1 MSGSAK
7 SDVSTMDKHTGLS
20 ANCDG
25 GHILGGR
32 EERAQFIVNKCQ
44 SEHDFHQA
52 FTLLYA
58 DQHIRLTTEADM
70 DKADMAA
77 DYYEHLVQR
86 FVDTSLTEQQVAAMK
101 TPTLLEGVLFKDL
114 VLALFA
120 LEQQMF
126 FVFEQ
131 HKDPW
136 PSQQKKEMELPPS
149 HSACACF
156 VIDDSSN
163 RGWPH
168 LLGRYYVTSM
178 VSEHFPGFFEV
189 DIRKNTATWH
199 EISEAH
205 VMEVGLSTLRPSPGG
220 DTESYTFDIVKQE
233 PSTGMFVCLSE
244 GLCAWNRME
253 QRYDLVFPI
262 SALRSLLDWCE
273 DQVFGTEIEDVEV
286 VRRV

>member
-1 MSGSAK
+1 MDTQTGWSA
-7 SDVSTMDKHTGLS
+7 T
-20 ANCDG
+20 CDG
-25 GHILGGR
+25 SHFIGAR
-32 EERAQFIVNKCQ
+32 EERAQFIVNECQ
-44 SEHDFHQA
+44 NEHDFRHA

-58 DQHIRLTTEADM
+58 DQHVRLTTEADIE
-70 DKADMAA
+70 KADMAA
-77 DYYEHLVQR
+77 DYCEHLVQR

-136 PSQQKKEMELPPS
+136 PSQQKKEMELPQFHP
-149 HSACACF
+149 ACACF
-156 VIDDSSN
+156 VIDDSSSS
-163 RGWPH
+163 RWPH

-178 VSEHFPGFFEV
+178 VSEHFPGFLEV

-220 DTESYTFDIVKQE
+220 DTESYTYDSVKQE

-244 GLCAWNRME
+244 GLCAWNRKE